1 LAKEEYANGE
11 EKISSLSEEEVSAHL
26 VFVQEQKVN
35 HPVVKAHHGKW
46 KELIEWKEGNQ
57 YSEWN
62 EQAQTLKPVELRLRK
77 KRVVINLLKPL
88 GEAIEGK
95 ISLAY
100 QMAGMPNSDELVDIE
115 ASNVAT
121 KLISYN
127 DRINEVESL
136 MEDMKTDMIDTGN
149 ACMIWTYEKDY
160 YADLMAVQADG
171 TVKSK
176 KDKVGEVVC
185 HVPSIFN
192 VRPDPTAK
200 TRRQMRWFIE
210 FAEVERSLILE
221 AFPKISKE
229 DLEGPKEEQQQGQE
243 GAGPTKY
250 AGMNESNEEKSQNE
264 QTEIVAWYWEKKC
277 SDHPKGRLIIST
289 AKCILHEGAN
299 PALGEIPAFF
309 FRYKKSSK
317 SFWGTGPFHHVQGI
331 QREFN
336 RTVSIISEHIEGWRA
351 KMLIPEGSLTRQ
363 GAFTMDSF
371 ELLEYDPTR
380 GKPEPAMM
388 PELSAQVLLWKD
400 FLMGALN
407 QVANVHE
414 VSYSQLPKYASRA
427 PASLFSMML
436 EQENL
441 KIDPMLKHI
450 NKIIRD
456 MGSFRLRLMDKYYK
470 QERLVK
476 VIGKNGSASI
486 AYFKG
491 ADLAG
496 NFDVSMEI
504 GVSMKQSR
512 IVQQRLLLELRQM
525 NIITDNN
532 KILKMLDDN
541 AIAEGLREDL
551 VDENRAK
558 RENQAFINDT
568 WKKGREEGGVFLYA
582 HDDDDVHLNHHT
594 DLAKTEEAQR
604 WPTEQWNGLQNH
616 ILLHMQKKQIAGMTS
631 MAAENSADP
640 NKAAGAGS
648 PGMTPAPTMAEG
660 AQAEPAVAQERAA
673 TAI

>member
-1 LAKEEYANGE
+1 MAPEDSNSGE
-11 EKISSLSEEEVSAHL
+11 GQGSYLPAEEEAAHL
-26 VFVQEQKVN
+26 KFIQDQKVS
-35 HPVVKAHHGKW
+35 HPVVRAHHGKW
-46 KELIEWKEGNQ
+46 KELIDWKEGNQ
-57 YSEWN
+57 FSEWN
-62 EQAQTLKPVELRLRK
+62 EQAQTLKPVELRMRK
-77 KRVVINLLKPL
+77 KRVVINLMKPL

-95 ISLAY
+95 ISLVY
-100 QMAGMPNSDELVDIE
+100 QLAGMPNSDELGDIE

-121 KLISYN
+121 KLISWN
-127 DRINEVESL
+127 DRVNEVESL
-136 MEDMKTDMIDTGN
+136 MEDIKTDLIDTGN

-160 YADLMAVQADG
+160 YADLVSGTDRDGKKVTKNEQA
-171 TVKSK
+171 
-176 KDKVGEVVC
+176 GEVIC

-192 VRPDPTAK
+192 VRPDPTAR
-200 TRRQMRWFIE
+200 TRKQMRWFIE

-221 AFPKISKE
+221 AFPDVTE
-229 DLEGPKEEQQQGQE
+229 EMLDGPQEEGQQGQQ
-243 GAGPTKY
+243 ADGPMKF
-250 AGMNESNEEKSQNE
+250 AGMNEAVEEKASDE
-264 QTEIVAWYWEKKC
+264 KTEIVAWYWEKK
-277 SDHPKGRLIIST
+277 SSRFPKGRLIIST
-289 AKCILHEGAN
+289 PKCILHKGPN
-299 PALGEIPAFF
+299 TALGQIPAFF

-317 SFWGTGPFHHVQGI
+317 SFWATGPFHHVQGI

-336 RTVSIISEHIEGWRA
+336 RAVSIISEHIEGWRA

-450 NKIIRD
+450 NRVIRE
-456 MGSFRLRLMDKYYK
+456 MGTFRLQLMDRYYK
-470 QERLVK
+470 KERLVK

-486 AYFKG
+486 EYFKG
-491 ADLAG
+491 ADLNK

-504 GVSMKQSR
+504 GVSMRQSR
-512 IVQQRLLLELRQM
+512 IVQQRLLLELRQL
-525 NIITDNN
+525 NVITDNN

-551 VDENRAK
+551 IDELRAK
-558 RENQAFINDT
+558 RENQSFINGT
-568 WKKGREEGGVFLYA
+568 WDREREKGGVFLYA
-582 HDDDDVHLNHHT
+582 HDDDDVHLSFHT

-604 WPTEQWNGLQNH
+604 WPTEQWNGLQEH
-616 ILLHMQKKQIAGMTS
+616 ILLHMQKKSVANMTS
-631 MAAENSADP
+631 LSAESAAE
-640 NKAAGAGS
+640 AAGKTQPTA
-648 PGMTPAPTMAEG
+648 TPQAQTMAEG
-660 AQAEPAVAQERAA
+660 APVAPAVAAEREA
-673 TAI
+673 TAM

>member
-1 LAKEEYANGE
+1 LANENGDN
-11 EKISSLSEEEVSAHL
+11 KSSYLSEEEEPAHL
-26 VFVQEQKVN
+26 VFIQNQKVA

-46 KELIEWKEGNQ
+46 KELIEWKEGDQ

-62 EQAQTLKPVELRLRK
+62 EDAKTLRPVELRLRK
-77 KRVVINLLKPL
+77 KRVVINLMKPL

-95 ISLAY
+95 ISLYY
-100 QMAGMPNSDELVDIE
+100 QIAGLPNSGELGDIE
-115 ASNVAT
+115 AAGVAT

-127 DRINEVESL
+127 DRVNEMEAL
-136 MEDMKTDMIDTGN
+136 MEDMKADLIDTGN
-149 ACMIWTYEKDY
+149 ACLICSFEKDY
-160 YADLMAVQADG
+160 YADLMPPD
-171 TVKSK
+171 SK
-176 KDKVGEVVC
+176 EPKREKAGEIIC
-185 HVPSIFN
+185 HCPSIFN
-192 VRPDPTAK
+192 VRPDPTAR
-200 TRRQMRWFIE
+200 TRKQMRWFIE
-210 FAEVERSLILE
+210 FAEVERSKIIE
-221 AFPKISKE
+221 AFPGVTDEKL
-229 DLEGPKEEQQQGQE
+229 DGPQEESQQGQP
-243 GAGPTKY
+243 ATGPSKY
-250 AGMNESNEEKSQNE
+250 DGMNESSQEKDPNEK
-264 QTEIVAWYWEKKC
+264 TEILAWYWEA
-277 SDHPKGRLIIST
+277 SSTSFPKGRLIISS
-289 AKCILHEGAN
+289 AKAVLHKGPN

-317 SFWGTGPFHHVQGI
+317 SFWGTGPFYHVQPI

-336 RTVSIISEHIEGWRA
+336 RAVSIISEHIEGWRA

-380 GKPEPAMM
+380 GKPEPANM
-388 PELSAQVLLWKD
+388 PELSGQVLLWKD

-450 NKIIRD
+450 NKVIRD
-456 MGSFRLRLMDKYYK
+456 MASFRLRLMDRYYK

-476 VIGKNGSASI
+476 VIGKDGSAAV

-491 ADLAG
+491 ADLNG
-496 NFDVSMEI
+496 NFDVAMEI

-512 IVQQRLLLELRQM
+512 IVQQRLLMELRQM

-541 AIAEGLREDL
+541 AISEGLREDL
-551 VDENRAK
+551 ADESRAR
-558 RENQAFINDT
+558 RENQAFINNT
-568 WKKGREEGGVFLYA
+568 WNKEREKGGVFLYA
-582 HDDDDVHLNHHT
+582 HDDDDVHLACHT
-594 DLAKTEEAQR
+594 DLSKTEEAQR
-604 WPTEQWNGLQNH
+604 WPIDQWNGLQQH
-616 ILLHMQKKQIAGMTS
+616 IMLHMQKRQVAMMTS
-631 MAAENSADP
+631 MAA
-640 NKAAGAGS
+640 AAETEKKQMGAAA
-648 PGMTPAPTMAEG
+648 PAPSMAEG
-660 AQAEPAVAQERAA
+660 AQAEPAVVAERAA